1 MHVVVIGLG
10 TFGRAVARALTERGV
25 EVTGIDSDPEVIEEV
40 KADVGQAL
48 RLDSTQMRAMREAGL
63 EDVDVAIVAHGENLE
78 ASILTTVLLR
88 RLGVPT
94 IIARSMSDLHE
105 EVLREVGADRVV
117 SVERELGRE
126 LAESL
131 ITPEIAERIPLAS
144 GHSIVELTPPAEYAG
159 RTLRDIAPRSRY
171 RVNVVAIRR
180 RRKEIGEG
188 GEVRFVEE
196 IDDLPDPDDVIGE
209 YDRLFVV
216 GSDDAIRRFG
226 AAE

>member
-1 MHVVVIGLG
+1 MHVAVIGLG

-25 EVTGIDSDPEVIEEV
+25 EVTGIDSDAEVIEEV
-40 KADVGQAL
+40 KADVTQAL
-48 RLDSTQMRAMREAGL
+48 RLDSTQMRGMREAGL

-94 IIARSMSDLHE
+94 IVARSMSDLHE
-105 EVLREVGADRVV
+105 EVLKEVGADRVV

-131 ITPEIAERIPLAS
+131 ITPEIAERIPLSS
-144 GHSIVELTPPAEYAG
+144 GHSIVEITPPAEFTG

-188 GEVRFVEE
+188 GEVRFHEE
-196 IDDLPDPDDVIGE
+196 VDDLPDPDDVLGE
-209 YDRLFVV
+209 YDRLIVV